1 MKTTFTLRIC
11 HLERE
16 HAAYLA
22 HLAFEELDRLEGK
35 LSRYIEDSDIARIN
49 LMQAGE
55 TLYITEETHTCLLL
69 ALDYYVQTGGLFD
82 ITLGRAIEHR
92 KEKHE
97 GPAPAIEGSLIIHPD
112 RPAVTCQTP
121 GRVLDLGGI
130 GKGFALDRLK
140 DFLIEWRVESAL
152 LAAGASTQLAFG
164 ETSWPIEVIGEKDRQ
179 RLHLKN
185 AALSASGTSIQ
196 EAHIVAPPELEGSTH
211 HPRVWVV
218 HHSATWADVWSTTAM
233 LMSQK
238 ELQEMADQFPGLYI
252 ENPDSGCVEQIHAT
266 GQDEKAATQKL
277 PAFSR
282 KGTV

>member
-1 MKTTFTLRIC
+1 MKTTFTLRLPG
-11 HLERE
+11 LERE
-16 HAAYLA
+16 HGAYLA

-69 ALDYYVQTGGLFD
+69 ALDYYVKTGGLFD

-97 GPAPAIEGSLIIHPD
+97 GPPPAIEGSLIIHPD
-112 RPAVTCQTP
+112 RPAVTCQTA

-164 ETSWPIEVIGEKDRQ
+164 ETSWPIEIIGEKDRQ
-179 RLHLKN
+179 RIDLKN
-185 AALSASGTSIQ
+185 AALSASGTGIQ
-196 EAHIVAPPELEGSTH
+196 GSHIVHPDGDDQALPWKHVWLTTPTATAADIWSTALMLLPDPELLDLSEIKSLFTE
-211 HPRVWVV
+211 
-218 HHSATWADVWSTTAM
+218 D
-233 LMSQK
+233 
-238 ELQEMADQFPGLYI
+238 E
-252 ENPDSGCVEQIHAT
+252 SGIGMRSV
-266 GQDEKAATQKL
+266 
-277 PAFSR
+277 
-282 KGTV
+282 